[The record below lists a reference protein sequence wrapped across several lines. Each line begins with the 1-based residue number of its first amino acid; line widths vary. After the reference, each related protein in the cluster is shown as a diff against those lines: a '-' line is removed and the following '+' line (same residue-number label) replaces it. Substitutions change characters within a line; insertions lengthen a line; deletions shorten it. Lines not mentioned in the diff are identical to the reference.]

1 MRIVDLIEKKVNKKE
16 LTKEEIFFLIENYTK
31 EFVPD
36 YQMAAMLMAILFNS
50 MTYKEITY
58 LTLAMLNS
66 GKVYDFSDFD
76 QVLVDK
82 HSTGGIGDKT
92 TLAVVP
98 ILASLGVYMPKLSGK
113 GLGQTGGTID
123 KLESIPGLTTDI
135 SIEDF
140 KAQLKEIKCV
150 IAAQSNEIVP
160 ADKKLY
166 ALRDVTSTVQSI
178 PLIASSIMSKKLAT
192 GANIILLDVKCG
204 NGAFMKDL
212 KSAKELAQTMINIGK
227 ELGVK
232 VIVEITNMSRPIGK
246 EIGNKN
252 EIIEAINML
261 SNKGPSDFSKL
272 VFSSCEAILLKM
284 GMVQTEDEARQ
295 KIALSIRTYLALN
308 KFYELVRYQGGNVEA
323 LNDLKKFWNPKYTY
337 EIKADKDGYL
347 NVFNAFTFGIVS
359 MKLGAGR
366 QTKEDKIDYEAGITL
381 VKQTNEKVSKNEV
394 IFKLHSSNV
403 IDPSLVEE
411 LKTAYKIQ
419 NNKVQNKIILERMQ

>member
-1 MRIVDLIEKKVNKKE
+1 
-16 LTKEEIFFLIENYTK
+16 
-31 EFVPD
+31 
-36 YQMAAMLMAILFNS
+36 
-50 MTYKEITY
+50 
-58 LTLAMLNS
+58 
-66 GKVYDFSDFD
+66 
-76 QVLVDK
+76 
-82 HSTGGIGDKT
+82 
-92 TLAVVP
+92 
-98 ILASLGVYMPKLSGK
+98 
-113 GLGQTGGTID
+113 
-123 KLESIPGLTTDI
+123 
-135 SIEDF
+135 
-140 KAQLKEIKCV
+140 
-150 IAAQSNEIVP
+150 
-160 ADKKLY
+160 
-166 ALRDVTSTVQSI
+166 
-178 PLIASSIMSKKLAT
+178 MSKKLAT

-232 VIVEITNMSRPIGK
+232 VIVKITNMSRPIGK

-272 VFSSCEAILLKM
+272 VFSSCEAILLEM

>member
-1 MRIVDLIEKKVNKKE
+1 
-16 LTKEEIFFLIENYTK
+16 
-31 EFVPD
+31 
-36 YQMAAMLMAILFNS
+36 MAAMLMAILFNS
-50 MTYKEITY
+50 MTYKEISY

-272 VFSSCEAILLKM
+272 VFSSCEAILLEM

-295 KIALSIRTYLALN
+295 KNSTIN
-308 KFYELVRYQGGNVEA
+308 
-323 LNDLKKFWNPKYTY
+323 
-337 EIKADKDGYL
+337 
-347 NVFNAFTFGIVS
+347 
-359 MKLGAGR
+359 
-366 QTKEDKIDYEAGITL
+366 
-381 VKQTNEKVSKNEV
+381 
-394 IFKLHSSNV
+394 
-403 IDPSLVEE
+403 
-411 LKTAYKIQ
+411 
-419 NNKVQNKIILERMQ
+419 